1 MPISETNAFVIGSK
15 PFGEQDKLVY
25 LLTETQGVK
34 NGIAPGAN
42 KNKNRFGSVFELF
55 TEGHFI
61 YNWKELK
68 NLITISKGEIIKSNF
83 NLIANS
89 NDIFYFYIMAEILQ
103 KAIPENQINSRIYRL
118 LASIIKSREK
128 NVDIKFL
135 LTYFVIWF
143 LKIEGLMFKPNI
155 CYNCFKK
162 NIKLAFLRDDYRGV
176 LCKDCVT
183 TEENNFN
190 EYELQ
195 LINWIFLNSPSNNE
209 WHSINNIN
217 HTNITKILHIFLKK
231 IEIHNELSLKSRI
244 YLF

>member
-15 PFGEQDKLVY
+15 SFGEQDKLVY

-34 NGIAPGAN
+34 KGIAPGAN

-68 NLITISKGEIIKSNF
+68 NIITISKGEIIKSNF

-89 NDIFYFYIMAEILQ
+89 NDIFYFYLMAEILQ
-103 KAIPENQINSRIYRL
+103 RAIPENQINSRIYRL
-118 LASIIKSREK
+118 LDSIIKSREQK
-128 NVDIKFL
+128 VDIKFL

-143 LKIEGLMFKPNI
+143 LKIEGLMFKTNI

-162 NIKLAFLRDDYRGV
+162 NTKLAFLRDDYRGV
-176 LCKDCVT
+176 LCKNCAT
-183 TEENNFN
+183 TEKNTLN

-195 LINWIFLNSPSNNE
+195 LIDWIFCNSPSNNK
-209 WHSINNIN
+209 WRSINKIN
-217 HTNITKILHIFLKK
+217 QTNLTKILHIFLNK
-231 IEIHNELSLKSRI
+231 IEIHNELSLKSKI